1 MTTLVFQGDCLVEG
15 RVSGTALVTDADLAL
30 SLVDAATGIVRQP
43 GHPLFGTSVA
53 GRVLIFPSGSGSS
66 SGSYRLLHL
75 AERKTAP
82 IAIINVQANAVVTA
96 GAVLGHVP
104 LLHKLAPD
112 PIRNIKSGD
121 AVDVNATP
129 GVVVVRRSGDA

>member
-1 MTTLVFQGDCLVEG
+1 MTTLVFQGDCIVGG
-15 RVSGTALVTDADLAL
+15 RACGPALVTDADLAL
-30 SLVDAATGIVRQP
+30 SLVDAETGVVRQP

-75 AERKTAP
+75 AECKTAP

-96 GAVLGHVP
+96 GAVLGNVP
-104 LLHKLAPD
+104 LVHRLAPD
-112 PIRNIKSGD
+112 PIRAIRTD
-121 AVDVNATP
+121 DVVEVNSAP
-129 GVVVVRRSGDA
+129 GVIMVWRGGVA